1 MAFTTTRPPSNGNNK
16 QIELIT
22 TTTTGERLKLECFL
36 HTTGLSTLTSNS
48 FQSTTKCLKADTT
61 EQVKPTLTLAM
72 TINGFQFDCFDDDG
86 NCKDFCKFDVLD
98 LLELLMLEQSGVAV
112 YLPSDIAITTTTSS
126 TFSFF
131 IAPGPGP
138 LKNRVSTASDNC
150 SHLNDQ
156 QMPVN
161 NDHTTHHHRNKKND
175 TSKTSTKKQ
184 QLMTRWL

>member
-1 MAFTTTRPPSNGNNK
+1 
-16 QIELIT
+16 
-22 TTTTGERLKLECFL
+22 
-36 HTTGLSTLTSNS
+36 
-48 FQSTTKCLKADTT
+48 
-61 EQVKPTLTLAM
+61 M

-138 LKNRVSTASDNC
+138 LQNRASTASDNF

-161 NDHTTHHHRNKKND
+161 NDHTTHPHQNKKND
-175 TSKTSTKKQ
+175 TSKTSTKKTTTDDPMAVMRQ
-184 QLMTRWL
+184 SRRKQGQLAFPYQDQFTYSLDFLDDKNFGKQ